1 MMQKVSILTLIKEL
15 LTMTKKAKTNKQ
27 ESIIGLLNKSMS
39 LNQPYDYSEIRMMTV
54 PFGFKEGTVTS
65 VLTKAKGAGLIDHNH
80 STGIRTRLGKIT
92 FAAIKEFDRSHY
104 TQTSNTFGVTQKTC
118 DKVKALEQAGFNV
131 NEVMSILNLNSDVIT
146 DIADCKWNVRKY
158 NDLFRSRV
166 EAEKAESREEPE
178 DWVPKLRPG
187 DALIVANLEAL
198 NEALSATIS
207 SFKKNVEQEL

>member
-1 MMQKVSILTLIKEL
+1 
-15 LTMTKKAKTNKQ
+15 
-27 ESIIGLLNKSMS
+27 
-39 LNQPYDYSEIRMMTV
+39 
-54 PFGFKEGTVTS
+54 
-65 VLTKAKGAGLIDHNH
+65 
-80 STGIRTRLGKIT
+80 
-92 FAAIKEFDRSHY
+92 
-104 TQTSNTFGVTQKTC
+104 
-118 DKVKALEQAGFNV
+118 
-131 NEVMSILNLNSDVIT
+131 
-146 DIADCKWNVRKY
+146 DCKWNVRKY